1 VEFISGFD
9 KNRKVIMVT
18 SSNPGAGKT
27 LISANLAAAL
37 SLKDKKV
44 IVLDLDLRRAS
55 LSNYVGRPKLGI
67 SNYLSGQ
74 EADYHSLMVRLD
86 KIDILPC
93 GTFPPNPSELLYS
106 PHLEQLIAKLRDEYD
121 YILIDC
127 PPIEVVADTKII
139 NRWVDM
145 TLFVVRSRLFERD
158 MLSTLEKWYE
168 EKTYQNLVV
177 VLNGTQLT
185 KRSYGYHRYGYYGQY
200 GYGEKR

>member
-1 VEFISGFD
+1 
-9 KNRKVIMVT
+9 MVT

-27 LISANLAAAL
+27 FISANLAAAL

-74 EADYHSLMVRLD
+74 EPDYRPLMVTLER
-86 KIDILPC
+86 IEILPC

-106 PHLEQLIAKLRDEYD
+106 PRFEQLITELRNEYD

-127 PPIEVVADTKII
+127 PPIDVVADTKII

-158 MLSTLEKWYE
+158 MLPMLEKWYE
-168 EKTYQNLVV
+168 EKTYQNLAV

-185 KRSYGYHRYGYYGQY
+185 KSSYGYHRYGYYGHY